1 MKIFTTILKSS
12 FIAVAILFSL
22 PSVFAQTPEKMS
34 YQAVI
39 RNAANTLVINQT
51 IGMRVSVLQGSATGT
66 EVYKEI
72 YNPNPTTNSNGLI
85 TVEIGTGIPL
95 TGTFASINWSN
106 GIYFIKTETDPT
118 GGTNYS
124 IVGTSQ
130 LMSVPYALYAKN
142 SGTPSWGLSG
152 NTGTNPATNF
162 IGTADDNDVV
172 FKRDNLSAGKL
183 TISNTSFGV
192 GSLNPN
198 TTGLNN
204 TATGADALGSN
215 TTGYDNT
222 ANGRSALFSNTT
234 GSFNTAN
241 GNSALFFNTTGSS
254 NTANGRSALVYNTT
268 GSSNTANGSAALAF
282 NTTGFRNTANG
293 ANALRENT
301 TGGFNTANGAEAL
314 RSNTTGNYNTANGRD
329 ALLSNTTGSAN
340 TANGAFALRDNTT
353 GIENTAN
360 GFNALRDNTAGVFNT
375 ANGNGALL
383 SNTTGSDNTAIGRDA
398 LFNNTAGSGNV
409 ALGFQAGFN
418 ETGSNKLYIANTSTS
433 SPLIYGEF
441 NTKIVEI
448 NGATK
453 VNSSS
458 STNADLILGG
468 MSSSAQ
474 GDDGIISSDPDYLS
488 SDILLRSNDAV
499 FIQLDYNNDEIGEF
513 QINSGS
519 NLVFQIVESGNAIL
533 AGSLTQNSDRRLKK
547 DIEIL
552 PYGLKEIL
560 QLQPKAYHWKDRV
573 EEHKSLGL
581 IAQDVQ
587 PIIKEIVTAQDDD
600 EKTLGISYSELI
612 PVLINAI
619 KEQQLQIEDLKTSN
633 KTKDTALV
641 DVLARLKKLENT
653 KEIDTKNTI
662 SLISNK

>member
-39 RNAANTLVINQT
+39 RNTANTLVINQT

-130 LMSVPYALYAKN
+130 LMSVPYALYAK
-142 SGTPSWGLSG
+142 SGGTPSWGLSG

-162 IGTADDNDVV
+162 IGTADNNDVV

-183 TISNTSFGV
+183 TTSNTSFGV
-192 GSLNPN
+192 GSLNAN
-198 TTGLNN
+198 TTGNFNTANGADALRSNTTGSLN

-215 TTGYDNT
+215 TTGFD
-222 ANGRSALFSNTT
+222 
-234 GSFNTAN
+234 NTAN

-293 ANALRENT
+293 ANALR
-301 TGGFNTANGAEAL
+301 
-314 RSNTTGNYNTANGRD
+314 SNTIGNYNTANGRD
-329 ALLSNTTGSAN
+329 ALL
-340 TANGAFALRDNTT
+340 F
-353 GIENTAN
+353 
-360 GFNALRDNTAGVFNT
+360 
-375 ANGNGALL
+375 
-383 SNTTGSDNTAIGRDA
+383 NTTGSDNTANGRSALSSNTTGSENTAIGVSA

-409 ALGFQAGFN
+409 ALGFQAGFQ